1 MNNKKIALLRGINV
15 GGNRKIL
22 MADLKSVLS
31 KNGFINIVTYIQSG
45 NVIFDFESDLSN
57 LKIDELIENIIKKE
71 FGYEV
76 PVITLNFDELEQI
89 IKNNPYSKT
98 ATEKQ
103 MYFTFLNQK
112 PSNDNLDRINQLE
125 FKPDDFT
132 IIDKC
137 VYLYID
143 GEKAH
148 LSKMTNQLFEKHL
161 KVKATTRNW
170 KTTLKLV
177 ELANV

>member
-15 GGNRKIL
+15 GGNRRIL
-22 MADLKSVLS
+22 MSELKSVLT
-31 KNGFINIVTYIQSG
+31 KNGFSNIVTYIQSG
-45 NVIFDFESDLSN
+45 NVIFDFRSDLSH
-57 LKIDELIENIIKKE
+57 LKIAELIENIIKKE

-76 PVITLNFDELEQI
+76 PVITLNLSELENI
-89 IKNNPYSKT
+89 IQNNPYSEK

-103 MYFTFLNQK
+103 MFFTFLSQT
-112 PSNDNLDRINQLE
+112 PSNDNLEKINQLE

-137 VYLYID
+137 AYLYID

-148 LSKMTNQLFEKHL
+148 LSKMTNNLFEKHL

-170 KTTLKLV
+170 KTTLKIV
-177 ELANV
+177 KLAK